1 MIELAFLKVFVFTG
15 QAHEKSVL
23 FDTISIF
30 YRKGLSLIQMS
41 PMGVMMYYWCLLAFK
56 ILLI

>member
-41 PMGVMMYYWCLLAFK
+41 PMGVMMYY
-56 ILLI
+56 

>member
-15 QAHEKSVL
+15 PAHEKSVL

-41 PMGVMMYYWCLLAFK
+41 PMGVMMYY
-56 ILLI
+56 